1 MQHDM
6 DPAKRFPSYCRFG
19 RSKSVTDSGI
29 EVTWRAR
36 SETRGTVAF
45 YAIHRALNAFCFRR
59 HTKQVTPDSFRDI
72 NIILMS
78 AYRHFIGRFPDGNFN
93 GLLAGQA
100 FDALTTASPV
110 GNIVFWKAGV
120 QPITGHARDETI
132 ADDHPKR

>member
-1 MQHDM
+1 MIWTRRNASHSI
-6 DPAKRFPSYCRFG
+6 ANSSG
-19 RSKSVTDSGI
+19 RNLTQLPVLKP
-29 EVTWRAR
+29 RAGA

-45 YAIHRALNAFCFRR
+45 YAVQRALNAFCFSR
-59 HTKQVTPDSFRDI
+59 HTKQVTSDSFRDI

-110 GNIVFWKAGV
+110 GNIVFWNASV
-120 QPITGHARDETI
+120 QPITGNARDETI